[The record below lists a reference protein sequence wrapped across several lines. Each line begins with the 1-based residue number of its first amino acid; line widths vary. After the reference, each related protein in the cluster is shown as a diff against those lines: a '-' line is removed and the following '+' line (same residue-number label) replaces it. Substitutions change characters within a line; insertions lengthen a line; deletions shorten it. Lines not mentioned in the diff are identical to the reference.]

1 MLIYIQDV
9 YISNTGCQMVLKVNI
24 GDGSCVPF
32 GWKGAYSG
40 PGKFIF
46 AFPAPDKV
54 MLFTDHSV
62 INILKNDTPCE
73 SILLDTVLKEN
84 WFYDN
89 SPSRKYIVLQYFVI
103 VKTLT

>member
-9 YISNTGCQMVLKVNI
+9 YISDTGCQMVLKVNI

-54 MLFTDHSV
+54 MIFTDHSG

-73 SILLDTVLKEN
+73 SILLDEIILDAKLWVDTVFVSTEN
-84 WFYDN
+84 SVTQF
-89 SPSRKYIVLQYFVI
+89 
-103 VKTLT
+103 

>member
-1 MLIYIQDV
+1 MFYIQDV
-9 YISNTGCQMVLKVNI
+9 YISDTGCQMVLKVNI

-32 GWKGAYSG
+32 GWKGAFSG

-62 INILKNDTPCE
+62 INVLKNDTPCE
-73 SILLDTVLKEN
+73 SILLDDIILDAKLWVDTVFVSTEN
-84 WFYDN
+84 AVTQF
-89 SPSRKYIVLQYFVI
+89 
-103 VKTLT
+103 

>member
-1 MLIYIQDV
+1 M
-9 YISNTGCQMVLKVNI
+9 YISDTGCQMVLKVNI

-32 GWKGAYSG
+32 GWKGSYSG

-73 SILLDTVLKEN
+73 SILLDDIILDAKLWVDTVFVSTEN
-84 WFYDN
+84 AVTQF
-89 SPSRKYIVLQYFVI
+89 
-103 VKTLT
+103 

>member
-9 YISNTGCQMVLKVNI
+9 YISDTGCQMVLKVNI

-73 SILLDTVLKEN
+73 SILLDDIILDAKLWVDTVFVSTEN
-84 WFYDN
+84 AVTQF
-89 SPSRKYIVLQYFVI
+89 
-103 VKTLT
+103 